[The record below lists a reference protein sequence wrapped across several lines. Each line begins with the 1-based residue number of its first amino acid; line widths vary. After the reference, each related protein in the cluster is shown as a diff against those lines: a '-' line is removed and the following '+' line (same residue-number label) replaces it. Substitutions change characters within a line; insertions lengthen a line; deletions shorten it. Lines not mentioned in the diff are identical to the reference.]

1 MLGLLIVAYHKP
13 DLSVQVMLLMLLMLL
28 LMLIITT
35 MLDVSLMVL
44 QQTAKLTK
52 IELSKISPKRANM

>member
-1 MLGLLIVAYHKP
+1 MLGLLIVVYHKP
-13 DLSVQVMLLMLLMLL
+13 DLSVQVMLLML
-28 LMLIITT
+28 LIITT

-44 QQTAKLTK
+44 QQTAKLPK